1 MADSDLEL
9 PEADADR
16 FGLKAYS
23 VPDLLLLFSGVLTE
37 LRSRGVVRS
46 ANNPVADYAEWLVAK
61 AFGYELAGRSSAGYD
76 ALGPDGTRYQVKGRR
91 RTREKPSRQL
101 SFIRGLDDDT
111 DPFDYLIGILFNED
125 FTIWKAA
132 QVPVVVV
139 RENSTWIAR
148 VNGWRF
154 MLRDSVW
161 TLPGVVD
168 ATRPLQATT
177 SATAARP

>member
-1 MADSDLEL
+1 MAEPDLQL
-9 PEADADR
+9 QEADADR
-16 FGLKAYS
+16 FSLKTYS

-37 LRSRGVVRS
+37 LRGRGIVRS
-46 ANNPVADYAEWLVAK
+46 ANNPVADYAEWLVAQ

-76 ALGPDGTRYQVKGRR
+76 AVALDGALYQVKGRR
-91 RTREKPSRQL
+91 QTRENPSRQL
-101 SFIRGLDDDT
+101 SFIRGFDGDT

-132 QVPVVVV
+132 QVPVAVV
-139 RENSTWIAR
+139 RKHSTWIAR

-161 TLPGVVD
+161 ELPGVVD
-168 ATRPLQATT
+168 VSGPLRR
-177 SATAARP
+177 AASSGPTD